1 MPTFQEM
8 GYDELQRFIASAQG
22 GETARTAEQEQTRRL
37 LSGDATW
44 NALQSA
50 VQSLVSVAPQ
60 DHDVLLKMGN
70 ISVIKARYVQP
81 HTFIFEGIDDSGQR
95 AGIVLHYTQAAV
107 TVVFVLRKKPASPR
121 VITGF
126 SKL

>member
-8 GYDELQRFIASAQG
+8 GYDELQRWIASGQG
-22 GETARTAEQEQTRRL
+22 GETARMAEQEQTRRL

-50 VQSLVSVAPQ
+50 LKGLVSVAPQ
-60 DHDVLLKMGN
+60 DHDVFLKVSDLR
-70 ISVIKARYVQP
+70 ILKASYVQP
-81 HTFIFEGIDDSGQR
+81 HTFIFEGISDSGQR
-95 AGIVLHYTQAAV
+95 AGIVMHYTQAIV
-107 TVVFVLRKKPASPR
+107 TVVYVPRKNPAKPR

-126 SKL
+126 AKI